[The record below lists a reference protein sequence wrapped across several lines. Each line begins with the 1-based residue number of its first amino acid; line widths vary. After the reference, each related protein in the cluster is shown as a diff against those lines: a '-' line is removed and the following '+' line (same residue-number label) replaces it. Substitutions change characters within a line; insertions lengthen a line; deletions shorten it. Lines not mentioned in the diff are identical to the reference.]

1 MKWTQL
7 PVGPVQANAYI
18 LSNEN
23 LEAVIID
30 PGSDADRLISFID
43 SKRFKPVATLL
54 THAHFDHIG
63 AVDEVREKWN
73 LPVYL
78 HKEEQDWPGDPHKNG
93 SASFPLGAITAKP
106 ADEMINGECI
116 LHVGSFTFRVLETP
130 GHSPGSV
137 SFYDA
142 DNGVVFAGD
151 ALFAGSIGRTD
162 LYRANH
168 QQLLESID
176 EKLLTLPDDTIVA
189 PGHGRETT
197 VGTEKRT
204 NPFLAGL

>member
-7 PVGPVQANAYI
+7 ALGPVQANAYI
-18 LSNEN
+18 LSNTDRD
-23 LEAVIID
+23 AVVID
-30 PGSDADRLISFID
+30 PGSEADRLISFID
-43 SKRFKPVATLL
+43 SKRFKPVAVLL

-63 AVDEVREKWN
+63 AVDEVREKWKI
-73 LPVYL
+73 PVYL
-78 HKEEQDWPGDPHKNG
+78 HKEEQDWPQDPRKNG
-93 SASFPLGAITAKP
+93 SASFPLGEITAKP
-106 ADEMINGECI
+106 ADEIINGECP
-116 LHVGSFTFRVLETP
+116 LHVGSFTFQVLETP

-137 SFYDA
+137 SFYHV

-162 LYRANH
+162 LYRGNH

-176 EKLLTLPDDTIVA
+176 AKLLTLPDKTIVA
-189 PGHGRETT
+189 PGHGPETT
-197 VGTEKRT
+197 IGAEKQT